1 MLNLLLRLLKK
12 TKLLNYV
19 NFLVK
24 TKVNGRSVRIPIK
37 GSMGFENVFLVEAW
51 FSNLINIL
59 TRDFENKDIFVDVGV
74 NVGQT
79 MLKVKSVRSDLNYIG
94 FEPNS
99 ACVYYVNELIRVNE
113 FEGVSI
119 YPVGLGGENGIV
131 KLYAD
136 NVYASGATVIKNFRK
151 KGKEIKYE
159 LNIVVYKGD
168 EFLLNKDS
176 NIKVI
181 KIDVEGF
188 ESEVLAGMI
197 GTIQLHRPVIICEVL
212 PVYDKNNS
220 ERFERQIKLQEI
232 LKANGYNVYLINE
245 EKSKIQLI
253 DEIGIHG
260 DMSKTNYVFC
270 HSDSVER
277 IKELID

>member
-12 TKLLNYV
+12 TKLLYFV
-19 NFLVK
+19 NLLVK
-24 TKVNGRSVRIPIK
+24 AKVNDRSLRIPVK
-37 GSMGFENVFLVEAW
+37 GSMGFENIFLVEAW
-51 FSNLINIL
+51 FSNLMIIL
-59 TRDFENKDIFVDVGV
+59 LRDFEKKDFFVDVGV

-79 MLKVKSVRSDLNYIG
+79 LLKVKSVRRDINYIG

-99 ACVYYVNELIRVNE
+99 ACVYYVNELIHVNE
-113 FEGVSI
+113 FEDVSI

-136 NVYASGATVIKNFRK
+136 NVHASGATVIKTFRK
-151 KGKEIKYE
+151 KGKKIKYE
-159 LNIVVYKGD
+159 FNIVVYKGD
-168 EFLLNKDS
+168 EFLLNADR

-220 ERFERQIKLQEI
+220 ERLERQIKLQEI
-232 LKANGYNVYLINE
+232 LKANGYNIYLINE
-245 EKSKIQLI
+245 QRSKIQLI